1 LCNHGWEGLA
11 TVAMSQALSDKR
23 SIECIELSGGGD
35 DESVKYSK
43 NRAGR
48 SIVNSLVLNTP
59 DGLALALSEWSVAA
73 PRGLVVVVHG
83 LGEHAARYGHV
94 AAALN
99 AAGWSVFAHD
109 QRGHGRSGGLRGTLP
124 RADALLE
131 DLALVL
137 DHAPETGGPRVLLGH
152 SMGGAVAARFVAEAL
167 APHPASWSRPVQGLA
182 LSSPALAARLSAWQ
196 RWQLAIGERLLPDL
210 AQRNG
215 IDPLGLSHDE
225 AAVAAYVADPLV
237 HDRISARL
245 ARFILDAGEHV
256 RAAAPRWALPTLLMW
271 GGADRVVDPAG
282 SRAFAAAAPPGVLT
296 AWEFEAMRH
305 EIFNETEREGVL
317 MRLVQW
323 LDRL

>member
-1 LCNHGWEGLA
+1 
-11 TVAMSQALSDKR
+11 M
-23 SIECIELSGGGD
+23 
-35 DESVKYSK
+35 
-43 NRAGR
+43 
-48 SIVNSLVLNTP
+48 NSLVLNTP

-94 AAALN
+94 ARALN
-99 AAGWSVFAHD
+99 AAGWSVIAHD
-109 QRGHGRSGGLRGTLP
+109 QRGHGRSSGLRGTLP

-215 IDPLGLSHDE
+215 IDPRGLSHDE

-245 ARFILDAGEHV
+245 ARFILDAGGQV

-271 GGADRVVDPAG
+271 GGADRIVDPGG
-282 SRAFAAAAPPGVLT
+282 SHAFARAVPAAVLT
-296 AWEFEAMRH
+296 AFEFGGLRH
-305 EIFNETEREGVL
+305 EIFNELEREGVL
-317 MRLVQW
+317 MRLTQW
-323 LDRL
+323 LGRF

>member
-1 LCNHGWEGLA
+1 
-11 TVAMSQALSDKR
+11 MSSP
-23 SIECIELSGGGD
+23 
-35 DESVKYSK
+35 
-43 NRAGR
+43 
-48 SIVNSLVLNTP
+48 VLNTP
-59 DGLALALSEWSVAA
+59 DGLALALSEWPVPA
-73 PRGLVVVVHG
+73 PRGLVVLVHG
-83 LGEHAARYGHV
+83 LGEHAARYDHV
-94 AAALN
+94 ARALN
-99 AAGWSVFAHD
+99 AAGWSVLAHD
-109 QRGHGRSGGLRGTLP
+109 QRGHGRSGGPRGTLP
-124 RADALLE
+124 RGDCLLE
-131 DLALVL
+131 DLAQVL
-137 DHAPETGGPRVLLGH
+137 DRAPATGGPRVLLGH
-152 SMGGAVAARFVAEAL
+152 SMGGALAARFVAEAL
-167 APHPASWSRPVQGLA
+167 SPRPAGWSRPVQGLA

-215 IDPLGLSHDE
+215 IDPRGLSHDE
-225 AAVAAYVADPLV
+225 AVVAAFIADPLV

-282 SRAFAAAAPPGVLT
+282 SRAFAAAAPPRVLT

-305 EIFNETEREGVL
+305 EIFNEPEREGVL

>member
-1 LCNHGWEGLA
+1 
-11 TVAMSQALSDKR
+11 M
-23 SIECIELSGGGD
+23 
-35 DESVKYSK
+35 
-43 NRAGR
+43 
-48 SIVNSLVLNTP
+48 NSLVLNTP

-167 APHPASWSRPVQGLA
+167 APHPASWSRPVEGLA

-215 IDPLGLSHDE
+215 IDPRGLSHDE

-282 SRAFAAAAPPGVLT
+282 SRAFAAAAPPGVVS

-323 LDRL
+323 LGRL

>member
-1 LCNHGWEGLA
+1 
-11 TVAMSQALSDKR
+11 MSSP
-23 SIECIELSGGGD
+23 
-35 DESVKYSK
+35 
-43 NRAGR
+43 
-48 SIVNSLVLNTP
+48 VLNTP
-59 DGLALALSEWSVAA
+59 DGLALALSEWPVPA

-83 LGEHAARYGHV
+83 LGEHAARYDHV
-94 AAALN
+94 ARALN
-99 AAGWSVFAHD
+99 AAGWSVLAHD
-109 QRGHGRSGGLRGTLP
+109 QRGHGRSGGPRGTLP
-124 RADALLE
+124 RGDGLLE
-131 DLALVL
+131 DLAHVL
-137 DHAPETGGPRVLLGH
+137 DRAPATSGPRVLLGH

-167 APHPASWSRPVQGLA
+167 APRPAAWSRPVQGLA

-196 RWQLAIGERLLPDL
+196 RWQLAIGERLLPNV

-215 IDPLGLSHDE
+215 IDPRGLSHDE
-225 AAVAAYVADPLV
+225 AVVAAYVADPLV

-282 SRAFAAAAPPGVLT
+282 SRALAAAAPPDVLT
-296 AWEFEAMRH
+296 AWQFEAMRH

>member
-215 IDPLGLSHDE
+215 IDPRGLSHDE

-282 SRAFAAAAPPGVLT
+282 SRAFAAAAPPGVVS